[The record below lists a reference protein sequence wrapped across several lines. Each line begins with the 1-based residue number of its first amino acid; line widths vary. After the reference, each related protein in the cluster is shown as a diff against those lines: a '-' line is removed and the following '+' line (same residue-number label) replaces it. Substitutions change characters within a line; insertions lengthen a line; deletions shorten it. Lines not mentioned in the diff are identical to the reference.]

1 MSNAALLA
9 VVVAGGR
16 VGVGVHPAPSA
27 SAPAAR
33 RGGRH
38 RRRRLQ
44 LVMLQVVVAG
54 VAGVAGVAPV
64 VGKRLLMCGRLGAR
78 GRAQLLRSVEPERG
92 LCNGGGRRRSSVV
105 CAKND
110 HTKGS
115 SRQNESLFNIIIRHI

>member
-16 VGVGVHPAPSA
+16 VGVGVHPAPST
-27 SAPAAR
+27 PAAR

-38 RRRRLQ
+38 RWRRLQ
-44 LVMLQVVVAG
+44 LVVLQVVAG

-92 LCNGGGRRRSSVV
+92 LCNGGGGDGQVS
-105 CAKND
+105 CALRME
-110 HTKGS
+110 KGVPGRVNPCS
-115 SRQNESLFNIIIRHI
+115 T

>member
-54 VAGVAGVAPV
+54 VAGVASV
-64 VGKRLLMCGRLGAR
+64 VGKRLLMRGRLGAR

-92 LCNGGGRRRSSVV
+92 LCNGGGGDGQVSFALRMTIQKGVPGRMNPRS
-105 CAKND
+105 
-110 HTKGS
+110 T
-115 SRQNESLFNIIIRHI
+115 